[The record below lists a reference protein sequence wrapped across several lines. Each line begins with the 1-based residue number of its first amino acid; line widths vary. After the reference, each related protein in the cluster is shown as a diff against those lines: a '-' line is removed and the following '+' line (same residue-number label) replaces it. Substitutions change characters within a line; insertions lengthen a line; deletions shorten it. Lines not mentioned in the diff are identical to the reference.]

1 MMNALKF
8 DKRISIVKEK
18 VNDGPLPGTT
28 IQTIANLW
36 ADIKTMKG
44 SEYNNFAIGGN
55 IGVSRFIVRYT
66 TIIKPLMKIN
76 YKGNLYSI
84 ESITNDDENNR
95 TITIIGKAILQG
107 GE

>member
-1 MMNALKF
+1 MNALTF
-8 DKRISIVKEK
+8 DKRIAIIQETS
-18 VNDGPLPGTT
+18 NSGPMPGTT
-28 IQTIANLW
+28 TKVIANLW